1 MLSATGGEQQ
11 EQQSA
16 LERELAAGRDV
27 PRALTAADREQA
39 QRVEANVRH
48 VLRQA
53 SELIG
58 GCQGGH
64 AGMSWWM
71 CSGGE
76 VVECLACGFS

>member
-1 MLSATGGEQQ
+1 MCLPPCLIFATGGAGGEQQ

-53 SELIG
+53 SE
-58 GCQGGH
+58 
-64 AGMSWWM
+64 MS
-71 CSGGE
+71 
-76 VVECLACGFS
+76 

>member
-1 MLSATGGEQQ
+1 MLQQ
-11 EQQSA
+11 EQQQSA

-53 SELIG
+53 SLVGVTVG
-58 GCQGGH
+58 GCSLGKP
-64 AGMSWWM
+64 
-71 CSGGE
+71 
-76 VVECLACGFS
+76 